1 MLLGQL
7 LILMIVAR
15 HYYKLWNPLVVT
27 LNKDGQKE
35 NETLEDVKVEEEKGD
50 EIIVMKEKNGL
61 LEKM

>member
-1 MLLGQL
+1 
-7 LILMIVAR
+7 MIVAR